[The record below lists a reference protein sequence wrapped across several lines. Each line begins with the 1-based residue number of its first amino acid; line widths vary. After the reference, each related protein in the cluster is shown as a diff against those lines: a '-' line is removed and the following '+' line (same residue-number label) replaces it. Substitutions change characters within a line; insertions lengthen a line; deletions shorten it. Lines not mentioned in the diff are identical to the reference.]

1 MPTDLF
7 GDESELPHGA
17 IPGDK
22 SLVDLAR
29 YLTEY
34 DTGVRS
40 ATDIEEVEFSRTR
53 QNGKFIRGL
62 WKKYLDA
69 DRFGESSMHR
79 DIREL
84 HEENIKLK
92 KAIKQIVD
100 VHATADRLTY
110 ELTIA
115 IRSAKELL

>member
-22 SLVDLAR
+22 TLADLDR
-29 YLTEY
+29 YLHQY
-34 DTGVRS
+34 DGGERS
-40 ATDIEEVEFSRTR
+40 ATDIEEVEFGRTR
-53 QNGKFIRGL
+53 QNGKFIRDL

-69 DRFGESSMHR
+69 DRFGESKIHR
-79 DIREL
+79 DLQEL
-84 HEENIKLK
+84 NDQNIKLK
-92 KAIKQIVD
+92 RAIKDIAD
-100 VHATADRLTY
+100 IHATSNRWGT
-110 ELTIA
+110 ELASA